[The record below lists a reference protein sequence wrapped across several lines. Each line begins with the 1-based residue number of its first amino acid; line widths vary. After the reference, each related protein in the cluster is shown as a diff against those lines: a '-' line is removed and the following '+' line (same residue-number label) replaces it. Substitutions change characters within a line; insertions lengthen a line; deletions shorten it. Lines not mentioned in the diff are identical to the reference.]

1 MVRKE
6 KTPLIGNSGSR
17 FLRNSGQRQEKAIR
31 EAGFLKIGGSEDAG
45 DARCYLDIATR
56 GRQPFVTYTCSD
68 L

>member
-6 KTPLIGNSGSR
+6 KTPLIGNSELR
-17 FLRNSGQRQEKAIR
+17 FFRNSGQRQGKAVR
-31 EAGFLKIGGSEDAG
+31 EAGFFGIGGSRGAG
-45 DARCYLDIATR
+45 DARYYLDIATW